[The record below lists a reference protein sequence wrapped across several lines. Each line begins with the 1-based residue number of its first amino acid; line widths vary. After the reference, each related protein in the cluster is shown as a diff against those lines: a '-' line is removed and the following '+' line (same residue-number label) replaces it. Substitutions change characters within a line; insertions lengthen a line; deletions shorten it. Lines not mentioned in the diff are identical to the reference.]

1 MKTIVALCFA
11 ISPLIASE
19 ESPYFQVHE
28 DHTTDVFPLKDSH
41 AEVSIVGPI
50 AEVIL
55 TQTYTNEGDRPID
68 ATYLF
73 PASTKVAVHGMTMK
87 IGGRTLTA
95 EIQKKEEARKTFE
108 KAKEENKSASLLEQL
123 RPNVFSMNVARIL
136 PGDEVRLSLKY
147 SEILVPVASEY
158 EFVVPTA
165 MGPRYGED
173 GKRGKGKGNPFLN
186 KNEKTPSRFST
197 SVAVRSPLPIKT
209 LSCPSHKE
217 AKIEFKSKSEASLTL
232 PAVVPDR
239 DFITRFRLADEKI
252 ASGLISHQGDGET
265 TFLLQMEPPVKI
277 TEDHITPRD
286 FIFVVDVSGSMQG
299 FPLSLAKNVFQEL
312 SETLRATDR
321 FNVILFAGANE
332 HLASNSIPATEA
344 NIAKAS
350 RFLNRQQGGGGTELR
365 MALKSALDQPMD
377 RDIARS
383 VILISD
389 GFISAESEVFD
400 LIRGDQT
407 GTNIFPLGV
416 GSSVNRHLIAG
427 MSRLAGSGEF
437 VVTHSS
443 EAEKAKERLLEAVSA
458 PVLTNIRLE
467 SADGKLVEIE
477 PAGRTDLFANRSL
490 SLVGKW
496 EGKEN
501 GTIVLKAT
509 RGDGTTLEEK
519 FEMEAR
525 DQISALPVLWAR
537 EKVRSLADYAS
548 LTKQGSL
555 VEEVTELGLK
565 YQLLTPFTSFVA
577 VDKIPREDTSESEKV
592 VQAKPLPKGVGN
604 SSHVSGKSSGSV
616 PEPGTPLLMLIVATL
631 LTLMRARR

>member
-1 MKTIVALCFA
+1 MKTIIALCVA
-11 ISPLIASE
+11 ISPLLGSE
-19 ESPYFQVHE
+19 ESPYFQVHGK
-28 DHTTDVFPLKDSH
+28 HSTDVFPLKDTH
-41 AEVSIVGPI
+41 AEVSVVGPI
-50 AEVIL
+50 AEVEL
-55 TQTYTNEGDRPID
+55 TQTYTNLGELPVD

-73 PASTKVAVHGMTMK
+73 PASTKVAVHGMVIK
-87 IGGRTLTA
+87 IGERTLTA

-108 KAKEENKSASLLEQL
+108 KAKAENKSASLLEQV

-136 PGDEVRLSLKY
+136 PGDEVKLTLSY
-147 SEILVPVASEY
+147 SEMIVPVDGEY
-158 EFVVPTA
+158 EFVIPTA
-165 MGPRYGED
+165 VGPRYGD
-173 GKRGKGKGNPFLN
+173 SAGPGKGKGNPFLN
-186 KNEKTPSRFST
+186 KDENTPSRFST
-197 SVAVRSPLPIKT
+197 SVTVKSPLPIKT

-217 AKIEFKSKSEASLTL
+217 AKLDFKSKSEAALTL

-239 DFITRFRLADEKI
+239 DFIARFSLAGDKI
-252 ASGLISHQGDGET
+252 ASGLIAHQGEGET

-277 TEDHITPRD
+277 TQDQITPRD

-299 FPLSLAKNVFQEL
+299 FPLGLAKTLFREL
-312 SETLRATDR
+312 SGILRPTDR
-321 FNVILFAGANE
+321 FNVILFAGGNE
-332 HLASNSIPATEA
+332 HLDSESIPATKV
-344 NIAKAS
+344 NIAKAN
-350 RFLNRQQGGGGTELR
+350 RFLNKRQGGGGTELR
-365 MALKSALDQPMD
+365 KALKAALDQPLD

-400 LIRGDQT
+400 LIRDDET

-416 GSSVNRHLIAG
+416 GSSVNRHLIEG
-427 MSRLAGSGEF
+427 LSRLAGSGEF

-443 EAEKAKERLLEAVSA
+443 EAEKAKERFLEAVSS

-467 SADGKLVEIE
+467 SEDGKLVEIE

-496 EGKEN
+496 EGKES

-509 RGDGTTLEEK
+509 QGDGTTLEENFVLEPGSK
-519 FEMEAR
+519 NP
-525 DQISALPVLWAR
+525 ALPVLWAR
-537 EKVRSLADYAS
+537 EKIRSLADYAS

-555 VEEVTELGLK
+555 VDEVTELGLK

-577 VDKIPREDTSESEKV
+577 VDEMPREDTSDSMKV
-592 VQAKPLPKGVGN
+592 VQAKPLPKGVNN

-616 PEPGTPLLMLIVATL
+616 PEPGMPLLMLIMAAL
-631 LTLMRARR
+631 LTCLRARR